1 MVFRLNKQTRA
12 TSHWSIVFMC
22 ECECAVRCCKLG
34 ISLYSDNI
42 QQRIDHS
49 LVRIE
54 KNRMAKPT
62 KYGTKTIFLPFR
74 TWNAFQYL
82 FARSSTLLF
91 SSCDFRNC
99 GFSIRLQCNAI
110 LLLFGQQFGLCF
122 YCATYSKRNIP
133 FYVRNRCAHSQC
145 SYSIFILDSRSDL
158 NIVLYINVSYIS
170 LEHSHTLCLLFFL
183 QIGQFFW
190 VSNPFSY
197 NICFA
202 L

>member
-22 ECECAVRCCKLG
+22 ECAVRCCKLE
-34 ISLYSDNI
+34 ILLYSDNI

-54 KNRMAKPT
+54 KNKMAKPT

-110 LLLFGQQFGLCF
+110 LLLFGQQFGVCF
-122 YCATYSKRNIP
+122 CCATYSKPNNP
-133 FYVRNRCAHSQC
+133 FYVRNRCAQLTVFLFYIHLGFQIRSEYSVVYKC
-145 SYSIFILDSRSDL
+145 VLYFSRAFSYSLPP
-158 NIVLYINVSYIS
+158 
-170 LEHSHTLCLLFFL
+170 FFL